1 MSEQQR
7 QDVYTIVTNRI
18 IELLEAGCVPWQ
30 QPWLNGQAP
39 MNLLSK
45 NPYRGINLLLLNAL
59 GYEQP
64 YYLTWKQVNELGATV
79 KKGERSRFVVFW
91 QRKEKQ
97 EGESELSENTSRK
110 TVLRYYSVFN
120 IEQCVDIPEHLIPET
135 PPPSEIQ
142 PIDRCVE
149 VVSRMQQP
157 PKIIFKGHEAYY
169 APKEDTIT
177 IPKQKSFATAEGFY
191 NILFHELVHSTGH
204 PSRLD
209 RKEIATPDSF
219 ASESYSLEE
228 LTAEIGASFLS
239 AYTGITQATIHNSA
253 AYIASW
259 LKVLRGDKRFVVFAS
274 SRAQK
279 AVDLILNIRDTTMV

>member
-30 QPWLNGQAP
+30 QPWQSGQPP

-91 QRKEKQ
+91 QKKEKSDEAIEQ
-97 EGESELSENTSRK
+97 SGNTSKK

-120 IEQCVDIPEHLIPET
+120 IEQCLDIPAHLIPEL
-135 PPPSEIQ
+135 PPLQEVE
-142 PIDRCVE
+142 PIERCVE
-149 VVSRMQQP
+149 VVSRMHYP
-157 PKIIFKGHEAYY
+157 PKIIFKGNEAYY
-169 APKEDTIT
+169 APHEDVIT
-177 IPKQKSFATAEGFY
+177 IPKQKSFTTAESFY
-191 NILFHELVHSTGH
+191 HTLFHELVHSTGH

-209 RKEIATPDSF
+209 RKEITTPESF
-219 ASESYSLEE
+219 ASESYSIEE
-228 LTAEIGASFLS
+228 LTAEIGASFLN
-239 AYTGITQATIHNSA
+239 AHTGITQATIHNSA

-274 SRAQK
+274 SRAQR
-279 AVDLILNIRDTTMV
+279 AVDFILNVRDNTMA

>member
-7 QDVYTIVTNRI
+7 HDVYTIVTNRI
-18 IELLEAGCVPWQ
+18 IELLEAGCVPWH
-30 QPWLNGQAP
+30 QPWQSEKPP
-39 MNLLSK
+39 MNLMSK

-91 QRKEKQ
+91 QRKGKKDNI
-97 EGESELSENTSRK
+97 EGETDTTPRK

-120 IEQCVDIPEHLIPET
+120 IEQCLDIPAHLIPE
-135 PPPSEIQ
+135 PPPPQEVQ

-149 VVSRMQQP
+149 VVSRMQHP
-157 PKIIFKGHEAYY
+157 PKIIFKGNEAYY
-169 APKEDTIT
+169 APQEDVIT
-177 IPKQKSFATAEGFY
+177 MPKQKSFTTAESFY
-191 NILFHELVHSTGH
+191 HILFHELVHSTGH

-209 RKEIATPDSF
+209 RKEIATPDNF
-219 ASESYSLEE
+219 ASESYSIEE
-228 LTAEIGASFLS
+228 LTAEIGALFLN
-239 AYTGITQATIHNSA
+239 AHTGITQATINNSA

-274 SRAQK
+274 SRAQS
-279 AVDLILNIRDTTMV
+279 AVDFILNVRNTTMV